1 MSGSVALKY
10 ETPLAQFL
18 PDSGDTRALGT
29 GSRLS
34 LSLEAG
40 GIAVYVLG

>member
-1 MSGSVALKY
+1 MTNILEGVMKS
-10 ETPLAQFL
+10 
-18 PDSGDTRALGT
+18 GT

-40 GIAVYVLG
+40 GIAVYILG